1 MAGWHHWLDGLESEW
16 TPGVGDGQG
25 GLACCDSWGRKELD
39 MTERLNWSVWT
50 ELMIHF
56 KLVLVLSVNVLF
68 FNRFLVF
75 PAFRWKKI
83 ILSPLNYLTFLS
95 KNNWPYIH
103 ISGFYIPFN
112 CSIYLSHAKMTVY
125 LLQLYGS
132 LEIRLYKSF
141 SFVLCQDCFSYYRS
155 FIIIY
160 KY

>member
-1 MAGWHHWLDGLESEW
+1 MASLTRW
-16 TPGVGDGQG
+16 TWVWVNSRSWWWTGRPGMLRFMGSQRVGHD
-25 GLACCDSWGRKELD
+25 WVTELKC
-39 MTERLNWSVWT
+39 LNWTDDPFQVSACV
-50 ELMIHF
+50 
-56 KLVLVLSVNVLF
+56 KCQCSF

-75 PAFRWKKI
+75 PAFCWKKI

-103 ISGFYIPFN
+103 ISGFSIPFN

-141 SFVLCQDCFSYYRS
+141 SFVLCQDCFS
-155 FIIIY
+155 
-160 KY
+160 